1 MFPTCNYRHHCSDY
15 PGTCALFSEV
25 SRDSKACLCGSLWCC
40 IILTGCCP
48 TLGLPWNV
56 AKGAECKNKL
66 PSRERQL
73 CQLAQRESPCGTK
86 RQDQYHGPGKPNSFP
101 PGVFM
106 ALLRAVYFILL
117 SFFISTCCFQRF
129 SSPSSNEGEI
139 GKDILRG
146 RGPLTAFLRVAFLAF
161 TGTHSL

>member
-1 MFPTCNYRHHCSDY
+1 MFPTCNYRHHCSDN

-117 SFFISTCCFQRF
+117 SFLYLSLSKI
-129 SSPSSNEGEI
+129 
-139 GKDILRG
+139 ILCTNSLFHDLG
-146 RGPLTAFLRVAFLAF
+146 INVIIAKIMLTLFCAVSQHLRTVP
-161 TGTHSL
+161 GTA